1 MIRRE
6 RSVELAGE
14 GIRRMDIIR
23 WKDANGKMLAE
34 TVLNQPL
41 TRIKGTVNEN
51 EPDPTKRATV
61 TGTDLVEN
69 RTFAAYNRYLPIPLS
84 ALDKNKSLTQ
94 NDGY

>member
-1 MIRRE
+1 M
-6 RSVELAGE
+6 
-14 GIRRMDIIR
+14 
-23 WKDANGKMLAE
+23 
-34 TVLNQPL
+34 
-41 TRIKGTVNEN
+41 GTVNEN
-51 EPDPTKRATV
+51 EADPTKRATV